1 MQMADEVS
9 GGFRGRWL
17 MRFWR
22 VPGQIADEVPE
33 GSGADSRQGSGGLR
47 GRKLMKFQ
55 RVPVRCRWLM
65 RFRKFR
71 GRWLMRFPR
80 VPGQIAK
87 NSPRFSKLLGIT
99 HEFISV
105 R

>member
-1 MQMADEVS
+1 
-9 GGFRGRWL
+9 

-33 GSGADSRQGSGGLR
+33 GSGANSRQGSGR
-47 GRKLMKFQ
+47 
-55 RVPVRCRWLM
+55 
-65 RFRKFR
+65 FR

-87 NSPRFSKLLGIT
+87 NSPRCSKLLGIT
-99 HEFISV
+99 HVYFFYKNVFEPNYLEMENIGKMITV
-105 R
+105 PCKL